1 MAGQRS
7 DLGSPVLVA
16 SPGVTNRVP
25 LQIGIEYA
33 VTSAVPFSVGLPM
46 SGFAELLRDE
56 PTSKTVKWPLEF
68 SFTEESCRSNIR
80 TYSVSVGPYNPGG
93 YFSWEGPDASH
104 GRASLMSAGRSSPEC
119 GCVSFANG
127 VWTFCCSG
135 SCTCN
140 GTCEASGSYYVAG
153 SIFGVTGGVC
163 RCGFEDPEDDEPPTP
178 PEDNPSGVFV
188 SVSFTKSAVI
198 FEDAYE
204 NGPGVRVPRKST
216 RVRLDLSA
224 SGGPNGGSLSFE
236 GANLEK
242 LVTSGGSAVSLS
254 SGRQLLP
261 YEDYHLSL
269 VCEGYSQSEGV
280 GDISVWGY
288 ISDAETAQ
296 ASSDSASLTAVR
308 LEVLPLVLY
317 PAAYP
322 HRHMF
327 GVCERVQMFSFPS
340 SLTGHS
346 WESSGNVLDGA
357 LENNI
362 QYYTYLY
369 QEGGCD
375 MTFSYGDASYTVH
388 TTCHAPTDIVCRQK
402 PALISG
408 GVPSGTAG
416 GVGMRMDLTVLPD
429 SVSFSGIR
437 VMERISN
444 DGVATGYFLQDRFSS
459 WRNHN
464 SVHGA
469 GRLISV
475 GAENNLGDEA
485 VMSGSCPED
494 ELFGGWAGGGDIT
507 WTIPCAWREGSGL
520 SFTAPLT
527 NYTTKEQIFTIDSAG
542 TVEVRKFNCRAVRT
556 AFGYAE
562 TFLGQ

>member
-1 MAGQRS
+1 
-7 DLGSPVLVA
+7 
-16 SPGVTNRVP
+16 
-25 LQIGIEYA
+25 
-33 VTSAVPFSVGLPM
+33 
-46 SGFAELLRDE
+46 
-56 PTSKTVKWPLEF
+56 
-68 SFTEESCRSNIR
+68 
-80 TYSVSVGPYNPGG
+80 
-93 YFSWEGPDASH
+93 
-104 GRASLMSAGRSSPEC
+104 
-119 GCVSFANG
+119 
-127 VWTFCCSG
+127 
-135 SCTCN
+135 
-140 GTCEASGSYYVAG
+140 
-153 SIFGVTGGVC
+153 
-163 RCGFEDPEDDEPPTP
+163 
-178 PEDNPSGVFV
+178 
-188 SVSFTKSAVI
+188 
-198 FEDAYE
+198 
-204 NGPGVRVPRKST
+204 
-216 RVRLDLSA
+216 
-224 SGGPNGGSLSFE
+224 
-236 GANLEK
+236 
-242 LVTSGGSAVSLS
+242 
-254 SGRQLLP
+254 
-261 YEDYHLSL
+261 
-269 VCEGYSQSEGV
+269 
-280 GDISVWGY
+280 
-288 ISDAETAQ
+288 
-296 ASSDSASLTAVR
+296 
-308 LEVLPLVLY
+308 
-317 PAAYP
+317 
-322 HRHMF
+322 
-327 GVCERVQMFSFPS
+327 
-340 SLTGHS
+340 
-346 WESSGNVLDGA
+346 
-357 LENNI
+357 
-362 QYYTYLY
+362 
-369 QEGGCD
+369 

-444 DGVATGYFLQDRFSS
+444 DGAATGYFLQDRFSS

-475 GAENNLGDEA
+475 GVENNLGDEA